1 MKQNYTEKQ
10 YVQIAKEQFCQILK
24 EVPFV
29 SDIEI
34 IPTGLQREFGDFR
47 AVIHFSD
54 NEEMMEFCIEVE
66 PRGERRFVNMFMLRA
81 SQYMD
86 GAFYMF
92 MAPYISE
99 TSAEAIREKK
109 YGYMDLS
116 GNCYILTKCI
126 MIYITGKQNKYV
138 ELRAEK
144 NYFSKCASAASR
156 IMRTILDAYKKI
168 WQVRELSEVTGKA
181 IGTVSNV
188 KSFLRD
194 HAWIE
199 EQGSHFA
206 SQTPPFALLTFKISR
221 DIIKSVL
228 PPYSVDPKMDLRFF
242 MRGES

>member
-1 MKQNYTEKQ
+1 MKDVLLICLCLGHRSIWMGLFICLWHRIFQKLRRRP
-10 YVQIAKEQFCQILK
+10 YVK
-24 EVPFV
+24 
-29 SDIEI
+29 
-34 IPTGLQREFGDFR
+34 
-47 AVIHFSD
+47 
-54 NEEMMEFCIEVE
+54 
-66 PRGERRFVNMFMLRA
+66 
-81 SQYMD
+81 
-86 GAFYMF
+86 
-92 MAPYISE
+92 
-99 TSAEAIREKK
+99 KK

-138 ELRAEK
+138 ELRAKK

>member
-1 MKQNYTEKQ
+1 MKWGEIMKQNYTEKQ

-99 TSAEAIREKK
+99 TSAEAIREKN
-109 YGYMDLS
+109 MD
-116 GNCYILTKCI
+116 
-126 MIYITGKQNKYV
+126 
-138 ELRAEK
+138 
-144 NYFSKCASAASR
+144 
-156 IMRTILDAYKKI
+156 I
-168 WQVRELSEVTGKA
+168 W
-181 IGTVSNV
+181 IC
-188 KSFLRD
+188 
-194 HAWIE
+194 
-199 EQGSHFA
+199 QGIVIF
-206 SQTPPFALLTFKISR
+206 
-221 DIIKSVL
+221 
-228 PPYSVDPKMDLRFF
+228 
-242 MRGES
+242 